1 MAQTETVQDVVGG
14 QLRPH
19 TSFPNGSF
27 LQNRS
32 QYPMDLPPQIGG
44 SYPMDLPPKIGVSYP
59 MDLAQ
64 KIEVSKKKGQDF
76 QMMALQ
82 EVQNG

>member
-1 MAQTETVQDVVGG
+1 
-14 QLRPH
+14 
-19 TSFPNGSF
+19 
-27 LQNRS
+27 
-32 QYPMDLPPQIGG
+32 MDLPPQIGG
-44 SYPMDLPPKIGVSYP
+44 SYPMDLPPKIGGSYP